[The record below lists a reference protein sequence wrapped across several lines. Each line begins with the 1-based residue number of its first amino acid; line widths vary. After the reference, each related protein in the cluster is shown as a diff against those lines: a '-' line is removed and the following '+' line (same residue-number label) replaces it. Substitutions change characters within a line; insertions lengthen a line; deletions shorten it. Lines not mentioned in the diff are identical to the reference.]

1 MTIWLVLVLF
11 LVVGAIAFL
20 LGKRSVAKAMLLV
33 AAVIFAILALSFAA
47 FFFLEMEPG

>member
-11 LVVGAIAFL
+11 LVVAAIAFL
-20 LGKRSVAKAMLLV
+20 LGKRSVARACLL
-33 AAVIFAILALSFAA
+33 AAAALFAILALSFAA